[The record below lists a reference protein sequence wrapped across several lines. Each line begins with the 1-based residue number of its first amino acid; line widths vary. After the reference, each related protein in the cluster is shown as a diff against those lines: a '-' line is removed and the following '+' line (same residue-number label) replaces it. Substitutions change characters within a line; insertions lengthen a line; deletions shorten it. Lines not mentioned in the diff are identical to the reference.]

1 MLKRRGALS
10 DANQGLCAD
19 GISFAMPCVWPAGPF
34 DRQGPKRKLGG
45 EQGASKHRASANA
58 KDTNAK
64 IDAILDA
71 LEAMDDAQRGVS
83 RH

>member
-1 MLKRRGALS
+1 MQTRVFVLMAFLLPCLACGQPGRSIDKAQS
-10 DANQGLCAD
+10 ANWEANR
-19 GISFAMPCVWPAGPF
+19 A
-34 DRQGPKRKLGG
+34 RQSI
-45 EQGASKHRASANA
+45 ERARNA